1 MADWIISLFGRIKG
15 LDMDKKI
22 LFLFI
27 LGVSIFAII
36 IFSINIMIKK
46 YGAEPLRSEPPKA
59 AVVTIEAPSENNKVS
74 SEEEPERE
82 PVLNQEPL
90 LY

>member
-1 MADWIISLFGRIKG
+1 MVDWTISLFGRIKG
-15 LDMDKKI
+15 IEMDKKI

-27 LGVSIFAII
+27 VGVGIFAII

-46 YGAEPLRSEPPKA
+46 YGAESLRLEPSKA
-59 AVVTIEAPSENNKVS
+59 AVVSIGAPSENNKAS
-74 SEEEPERE
+74 SKEEPEIE
-82 PVLNQEPL
+82 PAQDQGPL

>member
-15 LDMDKKI
+15 FDMDKKI

-27 LGVSIFAII
+27 LGVSVFAMI

-46 YGAEPLRSEPPKA
+46 YGAEPLRPEPPKA
-59 AVVTIEAPSENNKVS
+59 AAVSIEAPSENNEAS
-74 SEEEPERE
+74 SKEEPERE
-82 PVLNQEPL
+82 PVLNQGPL